1 MPRKYDRMIRYYQS
15 WFDDLLDKEKEL
27 TPEECWQ
34 VIIAIRDCQ
43 VEMSLEPLQALPIST
58 RRALSMATMSEQ
70 VVRMMERSERMRNK
84 SSHGG
89 QKAAENRKNPEQLAA
104 ATMRTQM
111 AEEQQR
117 QREEQ
122 FDKQRAA
129 KSSPSDYLH
138 LLQLAAGGDA
148 IAQERLNMTKEQA
161 QQRLKS
167 SVLIKMGGAR

>member
-15 WFDDLLDKEKEL
+15 WFDDLLDPEKEL

-104 ATMRTQM
+104 AVMRTQM
-111 AEEQQR
+111 AEELQR
-117 QREEQ
+117 QREAAWEEQ
-122 FDKQRAA
+122 KRGAVTREQYLELKKRAEA
-129 KSSPSDYLH
+129 
-138 LLQLAAGGDA
+138 GDA
-148 IAQERLNMTKEQA
+148 E
-161 QQRLKS
+161 
-167 SVLIKMGGAR
+167 ARKLLGFDRK

>member
-1 MPRKYDRMIRYYQS
+1 MIRYYQS
-15 WFDDLLDKEKEL
+15 WFDDLLDPEKEL
-27 TPEECWQ
+27 TPAECWQ

-43 VEMSLEPLQALPIST
+43 VEMSLEPLHALPIST

-89 QKAAENRKNPEQLAA
+89 QKAAENRKQPEQLAA
-104 ATMRTQM
+104 AAMRCQI

-138 LLQLAAGGDA
+138 LLQLAAAGDA
-148 IAQERLNMTKEQA
+148 IALERLKVTKEQA
-161 QQRLKS
+161 EQRLKS
-167 SVLIKMGGAR
+167 SVLAKMGGAR